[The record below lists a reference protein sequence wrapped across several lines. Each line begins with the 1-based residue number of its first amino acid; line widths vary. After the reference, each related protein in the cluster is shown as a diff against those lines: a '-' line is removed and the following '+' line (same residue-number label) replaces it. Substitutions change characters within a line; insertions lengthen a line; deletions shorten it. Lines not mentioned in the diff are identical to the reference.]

1 MSKSID
7 VELKNA
13 QTSDGKVLR
22 SRRALLIVRT
32 FRRGDEKQIG
42 L

>member
-1 MSKSID
+1 MTKSII

-13 QTSDGKVLR
+13 HTSDGKVLR
-22 SRRALLIVRT
+22 SRRAPLIVQT